1 MFVEPHF
8 DDVEYATNI
17 RTKTIWTGQTVPLPY
32 GIHNIIHGGRHAEYS
47 AITRDPRIDLVKAH
61 VTDAA
66 VADKSLQLFKLNGN
80 EKKLEFLK

>member
-17 RTKTIWTGQTVPLPY
+17 RTETIWTGQTKPLAY
-32 GIHNIIHGGRHAEYS
+32 GVYNVMHGGRHAEYS
-47 AITRDPRIDLVKAH
+47 EITRDPRIDLVREH
-61 VTDAA
+61 VPDAA
-66 VADKSLQLFKLNGN
+66 ADESLLLFQLNGD